1 MTWHNTRAPRSSIG
15 QARISS
21 KVGRSGTSKTRMK
34 KFKSSILP
42 RR

>member
-1 MTWHNTRAPRSSIG
+1 MTWHDTRAPRSSIG

-21 KVGRSGTSKTRMK
+21 KVRRSVTSKTGMR
-34 KFKSSILP
+34 KFTSSILP